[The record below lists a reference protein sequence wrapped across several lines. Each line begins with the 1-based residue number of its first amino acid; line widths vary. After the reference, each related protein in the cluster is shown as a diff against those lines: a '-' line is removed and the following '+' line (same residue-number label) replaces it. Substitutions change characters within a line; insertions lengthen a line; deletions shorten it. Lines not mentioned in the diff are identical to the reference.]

1 MSSFGAFIILTMTL
15 ILPVVM
21 VFLDQLRYDSEEKR
35 LLTISVIVIL
45 TMSLSNTIVQL
56 IEFFSL
62 L

>member
-56 IEFFSL
+56 IEFFL
-62 L
+62 